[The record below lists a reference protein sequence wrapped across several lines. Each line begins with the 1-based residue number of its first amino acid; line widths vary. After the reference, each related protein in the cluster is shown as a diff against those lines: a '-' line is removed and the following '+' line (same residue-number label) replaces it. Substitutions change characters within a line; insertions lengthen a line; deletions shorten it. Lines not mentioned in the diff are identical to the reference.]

1 MTTMDDGLVQDVSQ
15 ILLLLLSGKAHVNY
29 IIKETGISKNRV
41 FVANNFLEKAELA
54 NRIKDKQ
61 VHKQKEYL
69 QLNEF
74 GQEVANFIKHTSR
87 FEKLFEGLKETI
99 KHFYY
104 MPEANKKK
112 AIRSSLLN
120 RGLNQQEIDSYRD
133 DLDYAE
139 NFVSDSL
146 LALLDGIVNKYA
158 LFLLE
163 FSPNDHAKEF
173 LKEVIIRRLSNYL
186 LLKVETIVK
195 EVHLVC
201 ECGCGKDLSK
211 QATTRYRINEMVE
224 ENGSRLFNSLKDW
237 AFPFNNKHIEDEVK
251 GVISCLFSIF
261 HLPKKYVEQEVKEN
275 IEQIE
280 EIESH
285 PSSKV
290 SSRLHLDE
298 TQVKRNLATEK
309 SIYNYV
315 AELNASA

>member
-1 MTTMDDGLVQDVSQ
+1 
-15 ILLLLLSGKAHVNY
+15 
-29 IIKETGISKNRV
+29 
-41 FVANNFLEKAELA
+41 LEKAELA

-74 GQEVANFIKHTSR
+74 GQEVANFIENTTK
-87 FEKLFEGLKETI
+87 FEKSFEQLKETI
-99 KHFYY
+99 KHVYY
-104 MPEANKKK
+104 LPEGTEKK
-112 AIRSSLLN
+112 AIRSLLLN

-133 DLDYAE
+133 DLGYAE
-139 NFVSDSL
+139 DFVSNSL
-146 LALLDGIVNKYA
+146 SVLSDGILDKYA

-163 FSPNDHAKEF
+163 FDPNSHAKEF
-173 LKEVIIRRLSNYL
+173 LKEVVIDRLSKYL
-186 LLKVETIVK
+186 LLRVETIVK
-195 EVHLVC
+195 EEHLKC

-211 QATTRYRINEMVE
+211 QVTARHRINEIVE
-224 ENGSRLFNSLKDW
+224 ENGSRLFTPLIDYTY
-237 AFPFNNKHIEDEVK
+237 PFNNRHIKDEVK
-251 GVISCLFSIF
+251 SIVSCLFSIF
-261 HLPKKYVEQEVKEN
+261 HLPKKYVEQEVKKN